1 MDASLFRNFKIMERL
16 TLAVGAQAF
25 NVLNHP
31 NFGLPDATLGD
42 STFGQVLGTAGTP
55 TSPYG
60 TGLGYDSSPRTVQL
74 TGRIVF

>member
-1 MDASLFRNFKIMERL
+1 MDTSILRTFALAERL
-16 TLAVGAQAF
+16 KFALGIQAF

-42 STFGQVLGTAGTP
+42 STFGQITEMAGVP

-60 TGLGYDSSPRTVQL
+60 AGLGYDASPRTIQL
-74 TGRIVF
+74 TGKITF